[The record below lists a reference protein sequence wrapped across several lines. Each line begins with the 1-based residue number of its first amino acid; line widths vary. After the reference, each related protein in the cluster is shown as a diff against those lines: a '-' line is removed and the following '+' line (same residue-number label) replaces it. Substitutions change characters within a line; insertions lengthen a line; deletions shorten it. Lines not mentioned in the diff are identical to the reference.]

1 MQQETQTC
9 SAPSLHHPAAEGT
22 PCSGAESAHALDLE
36 RHPDRTASSPGGE
49 QPLRHLRVEEHA
61 VAAVCLRGVEKGG
74 SGAGQRPQTQFR
86 ARVKAQPD
94 GDSIH
99 IVGELACGFGG
110 SSCRVSAAGRR
121 FCARV
126 LRAAQYRRTSSD
138 RRRPLGQ
145 VLQLGLAQGSRTADL
160 VVARPSCSTRA
171 MLEAASAAVRRKLS
185 EKGTTR
191 RWRR

>member
-74 SGAGQRPQTQFR
+74 EWRWAEATDSISR
-86 ARVKAQPD
+86 ARKGATRWRLDTYRWGTGVR
-94 GDSIH
+94 
-99 IVGELACGFGG
+99 FWG

-145 VLQLGLAQGSRTADL
+145 VSQLGLAQGSRTADL
-160 VVARPSCSTRA
+160 VVACPSCDTRA